1 MATRLMYVG
10 VLLALIGVLI
20 NALSRDAITSTL
32 EHTNASRAPA
42 DRLTTHEL
50 HHAAGLTY
58 TAFIVMS
65 SIAVVTWLVMAVT
78 NSRGQGWARI
88 VATVLA
94 VMNLLLTIGMATRGT
109 AAGAIAEAPTVVVG
123 AAVVWLLW
131 QPPSTTFFDRCA
143 TLRAVG
149 RAPRVSDPDL

>member
-10 VLLALIGVLI
+10 VLLALIGVLV

-109 AAGAIAEAPTVVVG
+109 AAGAIAEVPTVAVG